1 MDLRFTA
8 EEDAFR
14 KDVRAYLDELL
25 LGDFAA
31 IRGRGGPG
39 DEHSFY
45 DERLAWE
52 RRLGADGWTCVGW
65 PAEHGGRALPLPL
78 QVIWYEEYARAGGPG
93 RLGHIGE
100 GLIGPTL
107 IHFGSSEQQQ
117 RFLPQIR
124 LGQELWCQ
132 GYSEPDAGSDLA
144 NIATRAELDGD
155 AESGEWVIDGQKV
168 WTSLAQWS
176 EWCFLLARTDRAAP
190 KHKGISFLLIAMD
203 APGIEIRPIVQLT
216 GTSEFNEV
224 FFSGARTPADLV
236 VGGVNN
242 GWRVAMGLLAYERGA
257 STLGQQFGF
266 AREFTDLVTIATA
279 NGRIN
284 DPIWRQRLAALHSR
298 LEIMRWNS
306 LRMLTNADKPELS
319 GEGYISKLYWAR
331 LHRDLGEALI
341 DIMGDD
347 GLLCEQGVV
356 DPHVVVDNYALTAAQ
371 RLFLFTRS
379 DTIYGGSNQIQRNI
393 IGERALGLPPEPR
406 PAPAPASSPTT
417 TS

>member
-1 MDLRFTA
+1 MDLRFTS
-8 EEDAFR
+8 EEEAFR
-14 KDVRAYLDELL
+14 QEVRAYLDDLL
-25 LGDFAA
+25 HGEFAE

-39 DEHSFY
+39 DEHSFF

-65 PAEHGGRALPLPL
+65 PAGHGGRELALNQ
-78 QVIWYEEYARAGGPG
+78 QVIYFEEYARAGGPG

-107 IHFGSSEQQQ
+107 IHFGSADQQA
-117 RFLPQIR
+117 RFLPKIR
-124 LGQELWCQ
+124 LGEELWCQ

-144 NIATRAELDGD
+144 NIATRADLDGD
-155 AESGEWVIDGQKV
+155 EWVLDGQKV

-176 EWCFLLARTDRAAP
+176 DWCFVLARTDRQAP
-190 KHKGISFLLIAMD
+190 KHRGISFLLIRMD

-216 GTSEFNEV
+216 ATSEFNEV

-242 GWRVAMGLLAYERGA
+242 GWKVAMGLLAFERGA

-266 AREFTDLVTIATA
+266 ERELRQILELASRT
-279 NGRIN
+279 GRAN
-284 DPIWRQRLAALHSR
+284 DPVWRQRLASLWSR

-306 LRMLTNADKPELS
+306 LRMLTNADRPELS
-319 GEGYISKLYWAR
+319 REAYISKLYWAR
-331 LHRDLGEALI
+331 LHRDIGEALV
-341 DIMGDD
+341 DIADVE
-347 GLLCEQGVV
+347 GLLCEPGD
-356 DPHVVVDNYALTAAQ
+356 DPHSVVRDYALTGSQ

-393 IGERALGLPPEPR
+393 IGERALGLPPEPKV
-406 PAPAPASSPTT
+406 
-417 TS
+417 

>member
-8 EEDAFR
+8 EEETFR
-14 KDVRAYLDELL
+14 QEVRAYLDALL
-25 LGDFAA
+25 RGPGEFAS

-52 RRLGADGWTCVGW
+52 RRLGTDGWTCMGW
-65 PAEHGGRALPLPL
+65 PAEHGGRDLALPL

-107 IHFGSSEQQQ
+107 IHFGSPQQQ
-117 RFLPQIR
+117 ERFLPKIR
-124 LGQELWCQ
+124 LGEELWCQ
-132 GYSEPDAGSDLA
+132 GYSEPNAGSDLA
-144 NIATRAELDGD
+144 NVSTRADLDGD
-155 AESGEWVIDGQKV
+155 EWVLNGQKV

-176 EWCFLLARTDRAAP
+176 DWCFVLARTDRDQP
-190 KHKGISFLLIAMD
+190 RHKGISFLLIRMD
-203 APGIEIRPIVQLT
+203 APGIDIVPIVQLT

-224 FFSGARTPADLV
+224 FFTEARTPADLV

-242 GWRVAMGLLAYERGA
+242 GWRVAMGLLAFERGA

-266 AREFTDLVTIATA
+266 ASEFRDLIDIATA
-279 NGRIN
+279 NGKVH
-284 DPIWRQRLAALHSR
+284 DPIWRQRLAGLHSR

-306 LRMLTNADKPELS
+306 MRMLTNAHRPELS
-319 GEGYISKLYWAR
+319 GEGYIAKLYWAR
-331 LHRDLGEALI
+331 LHRDLGEALV
-341 DIMGDD
+341 DLGGDH
-347 GLLCEQGVV
+347 GLLCEQVEG
-356 DPHVVVDNYALTAAQ
+356 YALTAAQ

-393 IGERALGLPPEPR
+393 IGERALGLPPEPKVT
-406 PAPAPASSPTT
+406 A
-417 TS
+417 